1 MQMSSKLLALR
12 MMAVV
17 GLAAML
23 VVSLAGCSPTPTVVP
38 TTPPLPTASPQPT
51 VNPQPTYNAIQ
62 TQAAQTVIANLT
74 QNAPTAAS
82 PVKPTNTVAAATAT
96 NTPLPTVAPTATS
109 VPTLPKATATAV
121 VAPAAADGYGCI
133 LMGVLPRATDNIVPG
148 GDFDAYWTVLNSG
161 TEMWTPQEV
170 TIRYVGGTNL
180 QKNSNTVELNTVVRP
195 GEKYTLGIDMRAPS
209 NPGVYQSNW
218 SMTHGKVTLCTL
230 NLTIVVRQPS
240 PTPQP

>member
-1 MQMSSKLLALR
+1 MSSKLLALR

-17 GLAAML
+17 GLAAIL
-23 VVSLAGCSPTPTVVP
+23 VTSLAGCSPTPTVAP

-74 QNAPTAAS
+74 QNAPTAA
-82 PVKPTNTVAAATAT
+82 PLKPTNTVAAAT

-109 VPTLPKATATAV
+109 VPTLPKATATAT
-121 VAPAAADGYGCI
+121 VAAAAADGYACV
-133 LMGVLPRATDNIVPG
+133 LTAVLPRATDNIVPG

-170 TIRYVGGTNL
+170 AVRYVGGTDL
-180 QKNSNTVELNTVVRP
+180 RKNNNSVAFNTVVRP
-195 GEKYTLGIDMRAPS
+195 GEKYTLGIDMRAPATA
-209 NPGVYQSNW
+209 GVYQSNW
-218 SMTHGKVTLCTL
+218 AITYGKRTLCAL
-230 NLTIVVRQPS
+230 NLTIVVRQP
-240 PTPQP
+240 TPVP